1 MLKFWWKKHS
11 PKIELSARE
20 ATAFKRL
27 ILWSATVNFPSEP
40 FKTAKMDLSRVKI
53 ASESE
58 HFKAREATHFTA
70 DSRVESSLAC
80 SCVAKGLARSPTYPL
95 KSIDKETKIRLKKK
109 EKKCLFTFLFSD
121 DNNSN
126 RNRQLLMS
134 FILLDFSSIE
144 FWNLEKKF
152 QTGCMIKPLKQFSF

>member
-1 MLKFWWKKHS
+1 MTDMAVLHISMESINQKDYIPTLQEFEISMDLYALIQWGKLTFQVELEISRKHS

-58 HFKAREATHFTA
+58 HFKAKDATHFTA

-95 KSIDKETKIRLKKK
+95 KSIDKETKMRLKKNK
-109 EKKCLFTFLFSD
+109 IWYKHWVL
-121 DNNSN
+121 
-126 RNRQLLMS
+126 
-134 FILLDFSSIE
+134 
-144 FWNLEKKF
+144 
-152 QTGCMIKPLKQFSF
+152 

>member
-1 MLKFWWKKHS
+1 M
-11 PKIELSARE
+11 
-20 ATAFKRL
+20 
-27 ILWSATVNFPSEP
+27 
-40 FKTAKMDLSRVKI
+40 

-109 EKKCLFTFLFSD
+109 EKTFIF
-121 DNNSN
+121 
-126 RNRQLLMS
+126 LM
-134 FILLDFSSIE
+134 ITI
-144 FWNLEKKF
+144 
-152 QTGCMIKPLKQFSF
+152 QTDTGNYGFHPS